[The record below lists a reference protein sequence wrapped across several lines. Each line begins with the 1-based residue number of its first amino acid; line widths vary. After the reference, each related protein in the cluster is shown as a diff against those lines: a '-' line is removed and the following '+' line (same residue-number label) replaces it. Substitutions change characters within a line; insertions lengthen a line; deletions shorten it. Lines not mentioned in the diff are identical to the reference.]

1 MLAFDVCN
9 EGWRSKA
16 MLDTVFEVAR
26 ISTVDVAGSDR
37 YWYYYAVS
45 KRLRRE
51 FALPADDWVR
61 MPTK

>member
-37 YWYYYAVS
+37 YCYYYAVS
-45 KRLRRE
+45 KRL
-51 FALPADDWVR
+51 AAGILLDYCIAGG
-61 MPTK
+61 

>member
-37 YWYYYAVS
+37 YYYAVS
-45 KRLRRE
+45 KRL
-51 FALPADDWVR
+51 AAGILLDYCIAGG
-61 MPTK
+61 